1 MASIIRRRYLAGG
14 AAALGGLLAAACG
27 EIEVRYVQ
35 GPPGPAGAAGTQGER
50 GATGAT
56 GTTGSAGAAGQT
68 QTIVQE
74 KVVTVEVEKPVV
86 VEKVVDR
93 PVVVEK
99 VVEKV
104 VAPPPPLIVGQL
116 NAFTGSLSY
125 FGPAHRNAAALAADH
140 VNRAGGIRGASMI
153 IISGDTGVNPVQ
165 GVDAARALVDV
176 ENAVAIIGALAS
188 GVTLPV
194 ATSVTVPKKRL
205 QISGASTSPAITVL
219 EDDDYLF
226 RTAVSDAAQGA
237 VLARLAQ
244 DEGYKSAGIMYINN
258 AYGEGLANQFEQTF
272 TSLGGKVTGKVPHED
287 SQPSFKSEL
296 EKATAGNPDVLIAM
310 SYPGQAEI
318 YLRESLE
325 GGYSDKF
332 LFVDGTKSPE
342 MMEAVGWKRLEGSL
356 GTAPGAPDSP
366 QQRAFRSSY
375 AAAHGGQEP
384 EYPFVNETYD
394 AAVLI
399 ALAAAKANTTTDST
413 AIRDAIRAVANPPG
427 TVVGPGVEDIKTAL
441 GLIANGDDINYEGA
455 AGPVDFDEHGDVV
468 GPIEIWKVEGGEIKS
483 TGRFESP

>member
-14 AAALGGLLAAACG
+14 ATVLGGLLAAACG

-35 GPPGPAGAAGTQGER
+35 GPAGP
-50 GATGAT
+50 
-56 GTTGSAGAAGQT
+56 AGAAGQT

-86 VEKVVDR
+86 VEKVVT
-93 PVVVEK
+93 
-99 VVEKV
+99 
-104 VAPPPPLIVGQL
+104 PPPPLIVGHL

-125 FGPAHRNAAALAADH
+125 FGPAHRNVAALAADH
-140 VNRAGGIRGASMI
+140 VNRAGGIGGASMI
-153 IISGDTGVNPVQ
+153 IISGDTGANPVQ

-176 ENAVAIIGALAS
+176 ENAVAILGALAS

-219 EDDDYLF
+219 ADDDFLF
-226 RTAVSDAAQGA
+226 RTAVSDAAQGV

-244 DEGYKSAGIMYINN
+244 EEGYKAAGIMFINN
-258 AYGEGLANQFEQTF
+258 AYGEGLADQFEQTF

-287 SQPSFKSEL
+287 SQPTFKSEL
-296 EKATAGNPDVLIAM
+296 EKATAGDPDVLIAM

-325 GGYSDKF
+325 GGYSDNF
-332 LFVDGTKSPE
+332 LFVDATKSPE
-342 MMEAVGWKRLEGSL
+342 MMEVVGWDRLEGTL
-356 GTAPGAPDSP
+356 GTAPGSPDSP
-366 QQRAFRSSY
+366 QLRAFRSSY

-384 EYPFVNETYD
+384 EHPFTSETYD

-399 ALAAAKANTTTDST
+399 ALAAAKAGTTTDPT
-413 AIRDAIRAVANPPG
+413 AIRDALRDVANPPG
-427 TVVGPGVEDIKTAL
+427 EVVGPGVDGIKRAL
-441 GLIANGDDINYEGA
+441 ELIAAGQDINYEGA
-455 AGPVDFDEHGDVV
+455 AGPVDFDENGDVV
-468 GPIEIWKVEGGEIKS
+468 GPIEIWKVEGGKIKS
-483 TGRFESP
+483 TGRFETP